1 MEFWRRFSCPPPII
15 SSMNEELT
23 LPYIT
28 TILSGRN
35 FGQAQGTGTIAS
47 ILDDDSVITIAVL
60 WCDNRVVFTRAED
73 RDVVSVTIKNF
84 LGYATQWYA

>member
-1 MEFWRRFSCPPPII
+1 MEFWRRFSCPPPVI

-23 LPYIT
+23 T

-35 FGQAQGTGTIAS
+35 FGQAQGTGTIAA
-47 ILDDDSVITIAVL
+47 ILDDDSVITIAV
-60 WCDNRVVFTRAED
+60 WWRDHQVVFIQAGD

-84 LGYATQWYA
+84 LGYATQWYT

>member
-1 MEFWRRFSCPPPII
+1 MEFWRRFSCPPPVI

-23 LPYIT
+23 T

-35 FGQAQGTGTIAS
+35 FGQAQGTGTIAA
-47 ILDDDSVITIAVL
+47 ILDDDSVITIAV
-60 WCDNRVVFTRAED
+60 WWRDYQVVFTQAGD